1 MWSEND
7 IPKQDVEYSIN
18 IEDWKK
24 ALNKANKHIQELENK
39 QDWVQDMIDFE
50 TQVMGANHPKTP
62 TFPDKKT
69 EDLRRMIVA
78 EEINETFAAME
89 NKDMVEI
96 ADGIVD
102 SIVVL
107 IGTALS
113 YGIDIRPVWEEVH
126 KTNMAK
132 IGGKV
137 REDGKKLKPEGWEPP
152 QIKKLLEEQGYK
164 EE

>member
-1 MWSEND
+1 MWNKDD
-7 IPKQDVEYSIN
+7 IPMYTNFE
-18 IEDWKK
+18 KK
-24 ALNKANKHIQELENK
+24 K
-39 QDWVQDMIDFE
+39 DWVQDMIDFE
-50 TQVMGANHPKTP
+50 TYVMEAKHPTTP

-69 EDLRRMIVA
+69 EDLRKMIIA

-89 NKDMVEI
+89 RKDMVEI

-113 YGIDIRPVWEEVH
+113 YGIDIRPIWNEVH
-126 KTNMAK
+126 RTNMAK

-137 REDGKKLKPEGWEPP
+137 REDGKKLKPEGWQPP
-152 QIKKLLEEQGYK
+152 EIKRLLEKQGYR